1 MSNNNNADDSG
12 MGEPVSK
19 RGVSQDYFTEAQI
32 EEAVCQLI
40 STTIREFCEGGSTG
54 NWVKQNE
61 CKCME
66 ADSDG
71 ALKQN

>member
-1 MSNNNNADDSG
+1 MSNNNADDSG
-12 MGEPVSK
+12 ICEPVSK
-19 RGVSQDYFTEAQI
+19 WGVSQDYFTEAQI

-40 STTIREFCEGGSTG
+40 STTIREFFEGGSVG
-54 NWVKQNE
+54 SWVKQNE